1 MALDTT
7 KIQLPKSVVTQLI
20 GKVQDTSTIAALSPA
35 QPQIFADETTM
46 VFNPTAEAEVVAEGA
61 KKGVYEQTLAP
72 VTGKRFKVVTTTRV
86 SNELKWADEDNQLE
100 IIDNIM
106 NDQVAAIGRAID
118 YVVYHA
124 INPKTGGALS
134 GFTALT
140 AGAKSITATDDYVGD
155 IDSMVDAILDYN
167 ISGIALGRQFA
178 SDLRKV
184 RVPSTGLR
192 LYPEIPL
199 NLQVGNFDGIP
210 AATSGT
216 VNGRLATTPTNV
228 LAIMGDFDLIKWG
241 MVRDI
246 WSEIIEYGDP
256 DGTGNDLK
264 AYNQIAYRT
273 EAVLS
278 FQERFSVVYKRPRSV
293 PESFRKQPCAMI
305 TPGKPWENFGKRV

>member
-1 MALDTT
+1 MPLDTT

-278 FQERFSVVYKRPRSV
+278 YAALDANGFAVLKKAAE
-293 PESFRKQPCAMI
+293 
-305 TPGKPWENFGKRV
+305 

>member
-1 MALDTT
+1 MPLNTT

-100 IIDNIM
+100 IIENIM

-278 FQERFSVVYKRPRSV
+278 YAVLDANGFAVLKS
-293 PESFRKQPCAMI
+293 AAA
-305 TPGKPWENFGKRV
+305 